1 MAKLNKK
8 GITLVEILGA
18 IVISSIGIAILST
31 AIVLIV
37 RATNDTMMNNRA
49 NSTMMIIEA
58 TINNELEDFIATDI
72 TTCGVTPT
80 STCFVLEKYYT
91 RTLDPGDNTI
101 KDIPFDADDNPVNGN
116 QPGLL
121 KIEVKNNVGGQLD
134 LFINDVSAYNIY
146 SLEGTPFSYQSIT
159 ITYDPIYANITSAG
173 SGTLTLITLE
183 LTMLDTNNRAYP
195 FFITYSFRARD
206 IIT

>member
-1 MAKLNKK
+1 MGKLNKR

-58 TINNELEDFIATDI
+58 TVNNELEDFVATDI

-80 STCFVLEKYYT
+80 ATCFVLEKYYT

-101 KDIPFDADDNPVNGN
+101 KDIPFDADPITPGN
-116 QPGLL
+116 QPGTV
-121 KIEVKNNVGGQLD
+121 KIEVKNNLGGQLD
-134 LFINDVSAYNIY
+134 IFINDTSVYDIY
-146 SLEGTPFSYQSIT
+146 ALDGSPFSYQSIT
-159 ITYDPIYANITSAG
+159 ITYDPVYANITSAG

-183 LTMLDTNNRAYP
+183 LTLLDQNNRVYP
-195 FFITYSFRARD
+195 FFISYSFRARD

>member
-1 MAKLNKK
+1 MVKLTKK

-18 IVISSIGIAILST
+18 IVISSIGIALLST

-58 TINNELEDFIATDI
+58 TIENDFDDFVATDI
-72 TTCGVTPT
+72 TTCGVTST

-91 RTLDPGDNTI
+91 RTLDPLDNTI
-101 KDIPFDADDNPVNGN
+101 KDIPYDADPITAGN
-116 QPGLL
+116 QPGTL
-121 KIEVKNNVGGQLD
+121 KIEVKNNVSAQLD
-134 LFINDVSAYNIY
+134 IFINDVSAYDIY
-146 SLEGTPFSYQSIT
+146 SIEGTPFSYQSIT
-159 ITYDPIYANITSAG
+159 ITYDPIYALITSAG
-173 SGTLTLITLE
+173 AGTPVLITLE
-183 LTMLDTNNRAYP
+183 IVLLDTNNNAYP
-195 FFITYSFRARD
+195 FFLTYSFRARD